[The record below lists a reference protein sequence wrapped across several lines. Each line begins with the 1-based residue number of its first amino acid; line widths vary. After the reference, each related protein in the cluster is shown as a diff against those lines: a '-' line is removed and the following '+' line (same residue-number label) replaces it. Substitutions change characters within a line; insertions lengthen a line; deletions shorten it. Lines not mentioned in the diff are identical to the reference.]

1 MEKPIV
7 LLRFSCETEEEVTL
21 AREPVPGDT
30 IELRK
35 EEYKVSRILL
45 GEKGKLIAIINDK
58 LKSAKPPRSIG
69 LSL

>member
-7 LLRFSCETEEEVTL
+7 LLRFSCETEEKVTL

-58 LKSAKPPRSIG
+58 LKSPKPPQSIG
-69 LSL
+69 LGL